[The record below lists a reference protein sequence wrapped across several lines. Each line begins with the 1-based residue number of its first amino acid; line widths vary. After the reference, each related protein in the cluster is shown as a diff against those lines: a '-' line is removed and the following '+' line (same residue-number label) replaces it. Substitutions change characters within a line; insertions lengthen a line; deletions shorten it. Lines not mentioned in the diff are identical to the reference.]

1 MDIFRFVLLGLG
13 TGALYAICAQGIVL
27 IYRASGVVNFAQG
40 AFVMLGGYSYY
51 QLTTVEG
58 LSAPVAL
65 VGVVVIAALVGV
77 LTHLLIMRPL
87 RNSSPLARA
96 VATLG
101 VLTLLQS
108 IAILKYKHSLL
119 AVESFLPKDPVT
131 IGGATI
137 TQDRVI
143 LFAVGLVVTAVL
155 WAVYRFTAFGRVTSA
170 VAENEHAA
178 ASMGHSPD
186 VIAGINWGIG
196 SGLAG
201 LTGALIAQITFLE
214 PNQLSA
220 LVLPALAAALLGGF
234 ASYPLAF
241 VAALS
246 IGAAQSVLTLEVS
259 THGWWT
265 GWPQALPFL
274 VVIGYLVV
282 KGQGIPVRSHVF
294 DKLPAVGSGRIRVIP
309 TAVLTVLAILLT
321 TFVLADT
328 WVIAFTATL
337 CFAIVCYS
345 VLVVTGY
352 AGQLSLAPY
361 VLGAMGAFVA
371 GKLMETK
378 GVPFGIAFLIGVGV
392 AMLIGL
398 VVGAPALRTRG
409 VNLAVATLGI
419 SVALYA
425 LFLSNTKFVGST
437 DGIKIK
443 PASLF
448 GIALST
454 DEHPRR
460 YAFVTIIAL
469 LLVVLAVANLRRG
482 AAGRRMLAVRSNE
495 RAALALGVSVYATK
509 LYAFMLSAGIAAVGV
524 SALAFVNN
532 KVVFARFDIFTSIG
546 FVTATVVGGV
556 GFLTGPLI
564 GSTLFDTSIVSR
576 FIGQWGAADDWFP
589 LVGAVSVLLILVMGS
604 DGLFEQNR
612 VLGVSLVDKIKARRG
627 AAAKKPQASP
637 DPVALE
643 RVVPERVAEKTLV
656 VRDLT
661 VRFGGVVA
669 VKDMNLTVRP
679 GTVHGLIGPN
689 GAGKT
694 TMIDAITGFVR
705 STGSIELE
713 GDAIQDFGARK
724 RAHQGLA
731 RSFQSGELFDDLDVR
746 ENLAVG
752 GDDTSWRRF
761 VTDLFWPGKVRLSP
775 AALAAAHEFDLVKH
789 FDEKPPTLPFGRRRL
804 VAIGRAV
811 AASPSILLLDE
822 PASGLDDDEA
832 KELARLI
839 RRLADDWGFGILLV
853 EHNLE
858 MVLGVCDEITVM
870 AQGKELL
877 AAAPP
882 SVVRTHPG
890 VIKAYVGE
898 DVDAEPAMTADVVL
912 S

>member
-1 MDIFRFVLLGLG
+1 MDIFRFALLGLG

-40 AFVMLGGYSYY
+40 AFVMLGGYTYY
-51 QLTTVEG
+51 ELTTGQG
-58 LSAPVAL
+58 LGAAAAM
-65 VGVVVIAALVGV
+65 VGVVVITVLVGV
-77 LTHLLIMRPL
+77 LTHLLVMRPL

-101 VLTLLQS
+101 ILTLLQS

-119 AVESFLPKDPVT
+119 SVEAFLPKDAISVF
-131 IGGATI
+131 GATI
-137 TQDRVI
+137 TKDRVI
-143 LFAVGLVVTAVL
+143 LFAVGLAVTIVL
-155 WAVYRFTAFGRVTSA
+155 WAVYRFTAFGRVTAA
-170 VAENEHAA
+170 VAENEQAA
-178 ASMGHSPD
+178 ASMGHSPEF
-186 VIAGINWGIG
+186 IAGVNWGIG
-196 SGLAG
+196 TGLAG
-201 LTGALIAQITFLE
+201 LSGALIAQITFLE
-214 PNQLSA
+214 PSQLSS

-234 ASYPLAF
+234 ASFPLAF
-241 VAALS
+241 AAALA
-246 IGAAQSVLTLEVS
+246 IGAAQSVLTLQVS
-259 THGWWT
+259 EHGWWT

-274 VVIGYLVV
+274 VVIGYLVIQ
-282 KGQGIPVRSHVF
+282 GQGIAARSHVF
-294 DKLPAVGSGRIRVIP
+294 DRLPAVGSGKIRVIP
-309 TAVLTVLAILLT
+309 TVLLT
-321 TFVLADT
+321 AIAMALATFVLADA

-361 VLGAMGAFVA
+361 VLGGMGAFVA
-371 GKLMETK
+371 AKLMETK
-378 GVPFGIAFLIGVGV
+378 DVPFGIAFMIGVFA

-425 LFLSNTKFVGST
+425 LFLSNTKFVRST
-437 DGIKIK
+437 EGISIH

-448 GIALST
+448 GVGLSPS
-454 DEHPRR
+454 EHPRR
-460 YAFVTIIAL
+460 YAVVTIVVL

-482 AAGRRMLAVRSNE
+482 IAGRRMLAVRSNE

-524 SALAFVNN
+524 SALAFMNN
-532 KVVFARFDIFTSIG
+532 KVLFARFDIFTSIG

-556 GFLTGPLI
+556 GMLAGPLI

-576 FIGQWGAADDWFP
+576 YISQWGAADDWMP
-589 LVGAVSVLLILVMGS
+589 LIGAVSVLLILVMGA

-612 VLGVSLVDKIKARRG
+612 VLGVALMDKIKKRRG
-627 AAAKKPQASP
+627 VTSARPQVQ
-637 DPVALE
+637 PVTPVETE
-643 RVVPERVAEKTLV
+643 RVRPERVPEKALV
-656 VRDLT
+656 VRGLT

-669 VKDMNLTVRP
+669 VKDMDLTVRP

-694 TMIDAITGFVR
+694 TMIDAMTGFVR
-705 STGSIELE
+705 SSGSIELDGQPIE
-713 GDAIQDFGARK
+713 GLGARR
-724 RAHQGLA
+724 RAHKGLA

-752 GDDTSWRRF
+752 GDDTSWKRF
-761 VTDLFWPGKVRLSP
+761 VTDLFWPGKVTLSP
-775 AALAAAHEFDLVKH
+775 AAIAAAQEFDLVKH
-789 FDEKPPTLPFGRRRL
+789 FGEKPTKLPFGQRRL
-804 VAIGRAV
+804 VAIARAV
-811 AASPSILLLDE
+811 AAAPSILLLDE

-839 RRLADDWGFGILLV
+839 RSLADDWGFGILLV
-853 EHNLE
+853 EHNLD

-870 AQGKELL
+870 AQGQELL
-877 AAAPP
+877 AASPP
-882 SVVRTHPG
+882 RVVRTHPG

-898 DVDAEPAMTADVVL
+898 EADEPALAGDPVL